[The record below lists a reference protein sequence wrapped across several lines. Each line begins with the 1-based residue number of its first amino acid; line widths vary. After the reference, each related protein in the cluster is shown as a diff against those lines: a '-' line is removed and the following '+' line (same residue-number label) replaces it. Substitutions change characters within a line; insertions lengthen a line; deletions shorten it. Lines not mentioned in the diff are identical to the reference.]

1 MDKETA
7 MKILGAKFLVP
18 SAGKYTAE
26 VNSISRYED
35 GQTAFIANV
44 NLINSYQKAEAT
56 ALFKAGEF
64 QKACNKGLS
73 ISLKETDYIPGKR
86 ETVDVEVGLVTLK
99 SGETALLAKSLIPRR
114 AEAPTKS
121 SWDFDEELVEE
132 STSEDGDL
140 A

>member
-1 MDKETA
+1 M
-7 MKILGAKFLVP
+7 
-18 SAGKYTAE
+18 
-26 VNSISRYED
+26 
-35 GQTAFIANV
+35 
-44 NLINSYQKAEAT
+44 
-56 ALFKAGEF
+56 FKAGEF

-99 SGETALLAKSLIPRR
+99 SGETALLAKSLIPRQ
-114 AEAPTKS
+114 AVAPTKCT
-121 SWDFDEELVEE
+121 WDFDEELVEE